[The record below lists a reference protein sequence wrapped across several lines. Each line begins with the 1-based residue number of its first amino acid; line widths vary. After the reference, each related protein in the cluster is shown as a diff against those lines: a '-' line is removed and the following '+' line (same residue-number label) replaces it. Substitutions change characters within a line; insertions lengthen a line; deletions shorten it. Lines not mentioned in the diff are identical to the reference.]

1 MSSSP
6 NHQTGR
12 HTPLETR
19 AITAMAGS
27 FGYELDPAA
36 LSETEREQIRR
47 QIARYW
53 EIQPLL
59 LEGRYYRLPDADMYS
74 AWQFVSGDGART
86 LVSVVVRSPEA
97 NPRPL
102 HIRLRGL
109 DPAANYLL
117 DPEDTFGAREAVEAS
132 AAAEAV
138 FSGAALMH
146 AGYTLPP
153 LLGDYPGTQLVFR
166 RK

>member
-19 AITAMAGS
+19 TITAMAGS

-47 QIARYW
+47 QIARYR

-59 LEGRYYRLPDADMYS
+59 LEGRYYRLPDTDMYS
-74 AWQFVSGDGART
+74 AWQFVSDDGARA

-153 LLGDYPGTQLVFR
+153 LLGDYPGIQLVFR